1 MTIDF
6 ENIKRNNITKELI
19 ISLIEKIYLMVKSEK
34 EQNIV
39 INEFVDDMST
49 DSKTNHY
56 TISLANNPISMND
69 IMIFSENGELV
80 ITPKNILSLDK
91 NKVTFT
97 NSKIKN
103 KMNFYVTYKY

>member
-49 DSKTNHY
+49 DSKTNYY
-56 TISLANNPISMND
+56 TISLANNPISVND
-69 IMIFSENGELV
+69 IMIFSEDGELV
-80 ITPKNILSLDK
+80 ITPKNTLSLHK
-91 NKVTFT
+91 NKVTFLRWA
-97 NSKIKN
+97 
-103 KMNFYVTYKY
+103 